1 MTYGNIYGLINF
13 LKEKK
18 IELSK
23 GMLEKVLESQLEL
36 KYFEILKEPEE
47 IIELFL
53 YPFPTDNKY
62 DFIMKMKSKI
72 SFEQLESLVKTFN
85 WNLKSDCYEELWE
98 ACKNPNIVADE
109 DALRLIAS
117 QDNWLKMREIQCVC
131 RDPKIMEDKE
141 TLRLIASQDN
151 WQKMCKIRWACM
163 NPKIFADKE
172 ALHLIASQDTAEKME
187 QLFFACKNLNV
198 LKNKEILNLIAKQD
212 TADKMEQLRLA
223 CHLSNKE
230 ALYLIAK
237 QDTAEKMYEVRL
249 ACEDEEIFA
258 NCEVLQL
265 IANESTWQR
274 MRQIRYLYYQKKDLA
289 LVKRTNELLEN
300 VLENSGEVN
309 LKFLNQETV
318 KDLEYTR
325 VLKRTDEEKK

>member
-1 MTYGNIYGLINF
+1 
-13 LKEKK
+13 
-18 IELSK
+18 
-23 GMLEKVLESQLEL
+23 MLEKVLESQLEP
-36 KYFEILKEPEE
+36 KCFEILKEPEE

-212 TADKMEQLRLA
+212 TA
-223 CHLSNKE
+223 
-230 ALYLIAK
+230 
-237 QDTAEKMYEVRL
+237 EKMYEVRL

-258 NCEVLQL
+258 NREVLQL

-300 VLENSGEVN
+300 VLENSGEVS

>member
-23 GMLEKVLESQLEL
+23 GMLEKVLESQLEP

-98 ACKNPNIVADE
+98 ACKNPNIV
-109 DALRLIAS
+109 
-117 QDNWLKMREIQCVC
+117 
-131 RDPKIMEDKE
+131 
-141 TLRLIASQDN
+141 
-151 WQKMCKIRWACM
+151 
-163 NPKIFADKE
+163 ADKE

-300 VLENSGEVN
+300 VLENSGEVS